1 MRMRDH
7 KACGA
12 HMGCKPLMSLG
23 FAPPCGSVRT
33 RDETVCS
40 IMPYKSLKK
49 RREKTRERK
58 KDNPEKVKAQK
69 Q

>member
-1 MRMRDH
+1 MWCTH
-7 KACGA
+7 GVETPCELGVCTPLWFSSQ
-12 HMGCKPLMSLG
+12 CK
-23 FAPPCGSVRT
+23 T

-49 RREKTRERK
+49 RCEKTCQRK